1 MGSDREKGTYKTPLF
16 YVFKSFS
23 NNCLGSSVDTYVE
36 CDTFNTEKYK
46 GIPYLDVTTVYSRET
61 NLQTGQA
68 GTVFINVVNRHKDNA
83 IVTEIVNNSGE
94 FKGKAL
100 VNEVNSDSLNEPFTF
115 DKQEEY
121 IPASKEIE
129 IEGNKISYSFPP
141 HSFTQIKVGV
151 NNSQDKE

>member
-1 MGSDREKGTYKTPLF
+1 M
-16 YVFKSFS
+16 
-23 NNCLGSSVDTYVE
+23 
-36 CDTFNTEKYK
+36 
-46 GIPYLDVTTVYSRET
+46 
-61 NLQTGQA
+61 
-68 GTVFINVVNRHKDNA
+68 NRHKDNA